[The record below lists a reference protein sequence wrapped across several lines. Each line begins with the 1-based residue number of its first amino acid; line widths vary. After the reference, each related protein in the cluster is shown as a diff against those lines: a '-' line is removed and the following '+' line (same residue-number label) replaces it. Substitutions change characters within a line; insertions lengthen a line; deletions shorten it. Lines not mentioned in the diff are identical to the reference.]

1 MVTRL
6 LSIFS
11 HPAHQRLQPW
21 LTLGLRGVMV
31 YYFLM
36 PGVEKLQH
44 AKDFASTVQA
54 YHVLPPNI
62 ASIYAGCLPWLEIL
76 IGLYLLVGLFTRI
89 TAAACGG
96 LLLSFIIAL
105 SVVLIRGEAIE
116 CGCYVGGSAPEPVT
130 WWLVV
135 RDILLFAG
143 CGYLFFFSQ
152 TPYSVDAWLNQEET
166 KPPALDANTEDSPE

>member
-1 MVTRL
+1 MVSKF

-54 YHVLPPNI
+54 YHMLPPNI

-105 SVVLIRGEAIE
+105 SVVLIRGDAIE

-130 WWLVV
+130 WWLVG
-135 RDILLFAG
+135 RDVFLFAG
-143 CGYLFFFSQ
+143 CAYLFFFPQSKL
-152 TPYSVDAWLNQEET
+152 SVDHWLNQEET
-166 KPPALDANTEDSPE
+166 KASTENPHPEDSPE